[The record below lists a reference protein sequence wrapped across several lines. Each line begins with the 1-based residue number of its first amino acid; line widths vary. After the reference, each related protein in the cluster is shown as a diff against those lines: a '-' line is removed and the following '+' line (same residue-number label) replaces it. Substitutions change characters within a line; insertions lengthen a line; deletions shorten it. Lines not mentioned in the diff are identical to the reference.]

1 MAAGEPV
8 PFHADAKRL
17 SVILHNLVSNAIRYA
32 SRRRDASRV
41 RVAIRTGTDESRI
54 TVADNGAGIGPEH
67 LPKIFGMFYR
77 ATESSPGSGLG
88 LYIVREIVQT
98 LGGTIGV
105 ESVPDEGTTF
115 TVRFPNGSSA

>member
-1 MAAGEPV
+1 MAIG
-8 PFHADAKRL
+8 
-17 SVILHNLVSNAIRYA
+17 
-32 SRRRDASRV
+32 
-41 RVAIRTGTDESRI
+41 TGTDESRI
-54 TVADNGAGIGPEH
+54 TVADNGVVIGPEH

-77 ATESSPGSGLG
+77 ATESSPGSGLA
-88 LYIVREIVQT
+88 LYIVQEIVQT